1 MTKRIK
7 TWFLAGLLAA
17 FSATAHGQTD
27 EDNSGDGE
35 VFELSP
41 FEVSTS
47 GDRGYYASNTI
58 SGSRI
63 SVPIQ
68 DIPLSIEVI
77 TSEFI
82 EDTGA
87 TDLRDSL
94 KYSAGLLLSS
104 QNDAFGKFDNFGGVN
119 NPEGSTGDK
128 GESSFKVRGFV
139 LENTL
144 RNGFRRKHA
153 TDSINIDRIEFIR
166 GPSALLYGVG
176 NFGGIVNY
184 LTKQPL
190 QTERQEINLSYGSD
204 NFKRATID
212 STGPL
217 ASDKLAY
224 RLTAAYEDKDDWT
237 EINTTEHWFISP
249 VLQWKPFQRVTF
261 TADYEYGRQDE
272 DGIGFKSV
280 RTPTLEGIPI
290 FQADRLETYGML
302 EFEDKD
308 VRTFR
313 WSGPD
318 TYLDTESSNINF
330 SADIGFTDNFY
341 YRGGL
346 NVSRVRF
353 DSLDIFGG
361 ITTDPQVLRAFEQI
375 ATIQARQIIDGKSND
390 LVVPVENAVLQYNWN
405 KSHEDIHW
413 KQVRHEVTY
422 NKRIFQGNRWL
433 ESEHNFLAGYS
444 HEEQKYRSS
453 LDRTSPNPFDGD
465 PYIYMNPTDSSYIR
479 FGVNAAGDE
488 DAEMIP
494 AEFTGATTE
503 NEGLYFVYTGR
514 FLNDRLF
521 LVGGIREDKTT
532 NRDSFFAEDTGRGI
546 ERTDFEDSTIRQ
558 QTSQFGI
565 SIDVLSNAKHKVSL
579 FALQAEGVEPNF
591 DGQRDGNGV
600 ALEATLAEAKEVGL
614 KLNLFEGKISGTV
627 SVFKIKREGLPFGYW
642 WAPSPVKGNFRRADD
657 IIYRLDEWAPT
668 GTGAPDDEWFKNRYL
683 KAATEEWERAI
694 AAPVENPKGD
704 HGMEFAAQKMKGP
717 GGRNEFWYVNAS
729 TPQGAAFMDAVF
741 AALSAELALPR
752 DQRTD
757 NDPWPGWLYE
767 GQEVGD
773 PRVNSAAE
781 DWTEGD
787 FFQSINDES
796 QGYEA
801 QFIFSP
807 TDQFQMILNYSHVER
822 EVTNPGN
829 FVQYPYEEGNWD
841 RWAMWYFPNSN
852 WGLAGVPAELVYPGG
867 TDGKPNQDTSTW
879 TGIGFGKGESLD
891 DSPSDTVSTWAKYSF
906 ADDSNLSGL
915 DIAIGGNW
923 ESGREYASAFT
934 TAGQKKQVDDRV
946 EAGSSIKAKTSSR
959 MTVNAMVRYDWMF
972 RDKYDAFVQVN
983 IDNLLNDKDQYGLL
997 YAPGISWKI
1006 NVGMTF

>member
-1 MTKRIK
+1 MTKRLK
-7 TWFLAGLLAA
+7 TWLLAGLLAA
-17 FSATAHGQTD
+17 FSATSHGQTD
-27 EDNSGDGE
+27 DDNTGE
-35 VFELSP
+35 GEIFELSP

-94 KYSAGLLLSS
+94 KYSAGLLLFS

-119 NPEGSTGDK
+119 NPEGATGDK
-128 GESSFKVRGFV
+128 GETSFKVRGFV
-139 LENTL
+139 LNNTL

-184 LTKQPL
+184 LTKKPL
-190 QTERQEINLSYGSD
+190 STPRQEVNLSIGSD
-204 NFKRATID
+204 NFKRATLD

-217 ASDKLAY
+217 IGDTFSY
-224 RLTAAYEDKDDWT
+224 RVTAAYEDKDDWT
-237 EINTTEHWFISP
+237 DINTTEHWFVSP
-249 VLQWKPFQRVTF
+249 VFQWKPFQRVTV

-272 DGIGFKSV
+272 DGIGFTSV

-290 FQADRLETYGML
+290 FQADRLETYGLL
-302 EFEDKD
+302 EFEDQD

-318 TYLDTESSNINF
+318 TYLDTESENINLA
-330 SADIGFTDNFY
+330 ADVGFTDNLY
-341 YRGGL
+341 YSGGL
-346 NVSRVRF
+346 NVSRVLF

-361 ITTDPQVLRAFEQI
+361 ITTDPALPRAQAET
-375 ATIQARQIIDGKSND
+375 ATIQARQIIDGQSND
-390 LVVPVENAVLQYNWN
+390 LIVDVDNAVLQYNWN
-405 KSHEDIHW
+405 KTHEDIHW
-413 KQVRHEVTY
+413 RQVRHELTY

-433 ESEHNFLAGYS
+433 ESEHNFLIGYS
-444 HEEQKYRSS
+444 HEEEKYRRS
-453 LDRTSPNPFDGD
+453 LDRTSASPVDGD
-465 PYIYMNPTDSSYIR
+465 PFIYKNPTDSSLIR
-479 FGVNAAGDE
+479 FGMNAAGDPDPE
-488 DAEMIP
+488 MLLAEMS
-494 AEFTGATTE
+494 GSTTE
-503 NEGLYFVYTGR
+503 NEGKYLVYTGR
-514 FLNDRLF
+514 FFNDRLF
-521 LVGGIREDKTT
+521 LVGGLREDKTT
-532 NRDSFFAEDTGRGI
+532 SRDAFFAEDTGRDFV
-546 ERTDFEDSTIRQ
+546 RTDFEDSVITQ
-558 QTSQFGI
+558 QTSQFGV
-565 SIDVLSNAKHKVSL
+565 SIDLLNNSKHKISL
-579 FALQAEGVEPNF
+579 FALRAEGVEPNF
-591 DGQRDGNGV
+591 GGKRDGNGK
-600 ALEATLAEAKEVGL
+600 ALEATLADAKEIGL
-614 KLNLFEGKISGTV
+614 KLNLFEGKVSGTI
-627 SVFKIKREGLPFGYW
+627 SVFQIKREGLPFGYW
-642 WAPSPVKGNFRRADD
+642 WAPSPIKGNFRRSDD
-657 IIYRLDEWAPT
+657 IIYRLDEWAPS
-668 GTGAPDDEWFKNRYL
+668 GTGDETFANRYL
-683 KAATEEWERAI
+683 AAATAEWE
-694 AAPVENPKGD
+694 AATQAVIENPKGD
-704 HGMEFAAQKMKGP
+704 HGMTYAAERMPGP
-717 GGRNEFWYVNAS
+717 GGRGQFWYLNAS

-741 AALSAELALPR
+741 AALNAEFALPR

-767 GQEVGD
+767 GQEAGD

-787 FFQSINDES
+787 FFQSISDQSE
-796 QGYEA
+796 GYEA

-829 FVQYPYEEGNWD
+829 FVQYPYEDGNWD
-841 RWAMWYFPNSN
+841 RWAMWYLPNTN
-852 WGLAGVPAELVYPGG
+852 WGLAGVDPSLVYPGG
-867 TDGKPNQDTSTW
+867 PEGLPNQDTSTW

-891 DSPSDTVSTWAKYSF
+891 DSPSDTVSAWAKYSF
-906 ADDSNLSGL
+906 ADDSRFTGL
-915 DIAIGGNW
+915 DVALGGGW

-934 TAGQKKQVDDRV
+934 TAGQRKQVDDRV
-946 EAGSSIKAKTSSR
+946 EGGSSIKARTQAR
-959 MTVNAMVRYDWMF
+959 LTINAMVRYDWIFM
-972 RDKYDAFVQVN
+972 DKYDSFVQVN
-983 IDNLLNDKDQYGLL
+983 VDNLLNDKDQYGLS

-1006 NVGMTF
+1006 NFGMTF